1 MKSQARSE
9 FPFIPLASL
18 AVTSILLGVAFTT
31 RDQDQFETPFWLQ
44 AAIIF
49 TAGTVFCYIA
59 KVCCSCQSGHSLRT
73 HEGQFVGQDFTSES
87 SWDQDEESL
96 PDDGA
101 VYHDLPW
108 YERLLVKILDWIKPA
123 EHPDHLPTSGYLVLV
138 DSEDESHGSSRLK
151 PAGEHHPSHPEVHEA
166 THIDHSNCRSL
177 RKLNAQ
183 DAELNLTYHDPSDGS
198 HWRVIERR
206 AKKMSVDV
214 KGRQE
219 THGMDRSHQQEHAS
233 FEDISLRLPEGSLKK
248 PKGRKFPWSLLPW
261 SSEGTPKTHV
271 QEAHLSP
278 AWNQLPSHDEDD
290 CTREI
295 IFTAIFSFLGTAA
308 GIFELVALE

>member
-123 EHPDHLPTSGYLVLV
+123 EHPDHLPTSGYLELV

-198 HWRVIERR
+198 LWRVIERR

-219 THGMDRSHQQEHAS
+219 THGMDRSHQQDGPRALVR
-233 FEDISLRLPEGSLKK
+233 DISHQL
-248 PKGRKFPWSLLPW
+248 PKGTPKKQKFPWSLLPW
-261 SSEGTPKTHV
+261 SSEGTPKRPN
-271 QEAHLSP
+271 QEAHLSHEGL
-278 AWNQLPSHDEDD
+278 AVWNQLPSHYEGD

-295 IFTAIFSFLGTAA
+295 ILTAICSFLGTAA
-308 GIFELVALE
+308 GTF